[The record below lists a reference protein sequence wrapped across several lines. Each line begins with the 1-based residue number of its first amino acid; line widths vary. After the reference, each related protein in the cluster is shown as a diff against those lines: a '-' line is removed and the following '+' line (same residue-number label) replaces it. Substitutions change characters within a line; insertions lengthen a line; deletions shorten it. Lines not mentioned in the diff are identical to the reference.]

1 MNILHVVNI
10 SFVIPYFLGNQLS
23 YFNKK
28 GYKEYIVCSSSPEL
42 ESFSRIYG
50 FEYKEVEILRKISVM
65 KDFVAI
71 SKTMQY
77 IKSKQ
82 IDIVVGHTPKGALIA
97 MIAAFILRVPVRI
110 YFRHGLVYET
120 SMGFKR
126 KLLIS
131 IDKLVAALATKI
143 VCVSPSLY
151 KKSIDDKLNLVS
163 KQVLLSKGTCNGI
176 DVGRFNKEN
185 LDLKRLKDLKD
196 SLGIADSSFVVG
208 YTGRLVRDK
217 GIVELVK
224 AFQILT
230 QRHDNMVLLLV
241 GMMEERDSLPIE
253 IKRFIQDTSSI
264 INTGY
269 VLNSIIEYYYALMNI
284 FVFPSYREGFGMST
298 LEASSM
304 ELPIITA
311 RVTGCVDSIIEEQTG
326 VFVEHTP
333 ECIINAIER
342 FYSNEKLRLNFGKNG
357 RNFVVDNFE
366 QHVIWTEIEKLYQ

>member
-185 LDLKRLKDLKD
+185 LETLKR
-196 SLGIADSSFVVG
+196 F
-208 YTGRLVRDK
+208 
-217 GIVELVK
+217 
-224 AFQILT
+224 
-230 QRHDNMVLLLV
+230 
-241 GMMEERDSLPIE
+241 
-253 IKRFIQDTSSI
+253 
-264 INTGY
+264 
-269 VLNSIIEYYYALMNI
+269 
-284 FVFPSYREGFGMST
+284 EG
-298 LEASSM
+298 
-304 ELPIITA
+304 
-311 RVTGCVDSIIEEQTG
+311 
-326 VFVEHTP
+326 
-333 ECIINAIER
+333 
-342 FYSNEKLRLNFGKNG
+342 
-357 RNFVVDNFE
+357 
-366 QHVIWTEIEKLYQ
+366 

>member
-28 GYKEYIVCSSSPEL
+28 CYKEYIVCSSSPEL

-163 KQVLLSKGTCNGI
+163 KQVLLSKGTC
-176 DVGRFNKEN
+176 
-185 LDLKRLKDLKD
+185 
-196 SLGIADSSFVVG
+196 
-208 YTGRLVRDK
+208 
-217 GIVELVK
+217 
-224 AFQILT
+224 QW
-230 QRHDNMVLLLV
+230 H
-241 GMMEERDSLPIE
+241 
-253 IKRFIQDTSSI
+253 
-264 INTGY
+264 
-269 VLNSIIEYYYALMNI
+269 
-284 FVFPSYREGFGMST
+284 
-298 LEASSM
+298 
-304 ELPIITA
+304 
-311 RVTGCVDSIIEEQTG
+311 
-326 VFVEHTP
+326 
-333 ECIINAIER
+333 
-342 FYSNEKLRLNFGKNG
+342 
-357 RNFVVDNFE
+357 
-366 QHVIWTEIEKLYQ
+366 

>member
-241 GMMEERDSLPIE
+241 GMMEERDSLSIE

-269 VLNSIIEYYYALMNI
+269 VLNSIIEYYYALMNV

-342 FYSNEKLRLNFGKNG
+342 SYSNEKLRLNFGKNG